1 MGDFLHMDTSKMA
14 ALLVFASLGALIALR
29 TGFGGIVIRVGD

>member
-1 MGDFLHMDTSKMA
+1 MGDLKNMDTSKMA
-14 ALLVFASLGALIALR
+14 ALIVFAALGTLIALR